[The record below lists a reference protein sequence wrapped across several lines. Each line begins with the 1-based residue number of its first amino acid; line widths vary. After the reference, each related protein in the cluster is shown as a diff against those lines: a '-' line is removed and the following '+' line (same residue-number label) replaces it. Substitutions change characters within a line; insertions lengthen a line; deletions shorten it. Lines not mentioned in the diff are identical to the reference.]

1 MPHYKCVPCR
11 ARLRDSYPA
20 TAALRDLCPRCGSL
34 LEPVSDLA
42 EVVGFRAIA
51 SVDGP
56 AAGLGASAHER
67 IAQRIGDLVTH
78 RDRGRAREL
87 AGEVSA
93 GCFDDAAASAVALLG
108 PRRGR

>member
-1 MPHYKCVPCR
+1 MPHYKCVTCR
-11 ARLRDSYPA
+11 TRLRASKPA
-20 TAALRDLCPRCGSL
+20 TAALRDLCPHCGSL

-56 AAGLGASAHER
+56 AAGSGASAHER

-78 RDRGRAREL
+78 RGRAREL
-87 AGEVSA
+87 VGEVSA
-93 GCFDDAAASAVALLG
+93 GSFDPPAASAVARFG
-108 PRRGR
+108 PRPGR